1 MIAGPG
7 RSVPPRRMNTVS
19 GAPADA
25 APLHDGPV
33 VLFDGTCRFCD
44 RTVQFVLDHERDHVL
59 RFAPIQSDV
68 IKTFLRQ
75 ALGESRA
82 LELQRDVAG
91 DGRDPDTLVVVDG
104 ERVFTYSD
112 AALRIA
118 RHLKA
123 PWRWVGVLAIVP
135 RVVRD
140 VGYRWFARHR
150 YRWFGR
156 MDTCRVPSADV
167 RSRFL

>member
-1 MIAGPG
+1 M
-7 RSVPPRRMNTVS
+7 TTDS

-25 APLHDGPV
+25 GPLYGGPV

-104 ERVFTYSD
+104 GRVFTYSG
-112 AALRIA
+112 AALHIA

-123 PWRWVGVLAIVP
+123 PWSWVGVLAIVP

-140 VGYRWFARHR
+140 SGYRWFARHR

-156 MDTCRVPSADV
+156 MDTCRVPAADV

>member
-1 MIAGPG
+1 MIPGPG
-7 RSVPPRRMNTVS
+7 RSVAPRHMKTDS
-19 GAPADA
+19 GALADA
-25 APLHDGPV
+25 APMHDGPV

-59 RFAPIQSDV
+59 RFAPIQSDAM
-68 IKTFLRQ
+68 KTVLRR

-104 ERVFTYSD
+104 DRVSTYSD

-118 RHLKA
+118 L
-123 PWRWVGVLAIVP
+123 PL
-135 RVVRD
+135 
-140 VGYRWFARHR
+140 
-150 YRWFGR
+150 
-156 MDTCRVPSADV
+156 
-167 RSRFL
+167 